1 MSVQLRL
8 LHIIDS
14 LQKGGAERLLVDCI
28 SEIHAS
34 HPHIKQYIYT
44 LHRSE
49 NEIALPEDVV
59 RLNINF
65 NKYNLLSVI
74 WKLNTF
80 LKANKIDI
88 IHAHLVDSIL
98 LSRLL
103 TGNSQIKKIFS
114 YHNFYYDKKK
124 YGYFSAWRL
133 FAEKTTY
140 HKKDISI
147 YVSEEIK
154 QSVESVRYNNGPGYV
169 LDNFPNPSFYY
180 NYHLNNSSQLKAI
193 IVANLRK
200 TKNLEL
206 AIEELILLKNH
217 PVTIDIYGEG
227 PLRKPLQDKIN
238 TTNVKL
244 TLMGSQLITSE
255 LLSSYD
261 VFLMTSESEGLPISL
276 LESMTTG
283 LPSILPDHLAI
294 FKKVANSSTIFYSIK
309 EKGDLAKKIKSILL
323 DKNQLMPLSLAS
335 KENAKP
341 YRLENYINKL
351 MNIYKTTLVI
361 K

>member
-34 HPHIKQYIYT
+34 HPHIKQYVYT
-44 LHRSE
+44 LYRSE
-49 NEIALPEDVV
+49 NELALPEGIV
-59 RLNINF
+59 RLNIDF
-65 NKYNLLSVI
+65 NKYNLLLVI
-74 WKLNTF
+74 WKLNAF

-103 TGNSQIKKIFS
+103 TVNSLTKKIFS

-124 YGYFSAWRL
+124 YGYFSAWRM
-133 FAEKTTY
+133 FAEKITY
-140 HKKDISI
+140 NKKDISI

-154 QSVESVRYNNGPGYV
+154 QSVESVRYNNGAGFV

-180 NYHLNNSSQLKAI
+180 NYSLKETLEFKAI

-200 TKNLEL
+200 TKNLDL
-206 AIEELILLKNH
+206 AVEELLLLKDH
-217 PVTIDIYGEG
+217 PVSIDIYGEG
-227 PLRKPLQDKIN
+227 PLRKSLQGKIN
-238 TTNVKL
+238 TTNVNL
-244 TLMGSQLITSE
+244 TLKGSQLITSE
-255 LLSSYD
+255 LLNNYD
-261 VFLMTSESEGLPISL
+261 VFLMTSESEGLPVSL

-283 LPSILPDHLAI
+283 LPSILPDHLPI
-294 FKKVANSSTIFYSIK
+294 FKKVANESAIFYSIK
-309 EKGDLAKKIKSILL
+309 EKGDLSEKIKSILH
-323 DKNQLMPLSLAS
+323 DKNQLMQLSLVS

-341 YRLENYINKL
+341 YRLENYINAL
-351 MNIYKTTLVI
+351 MSIYKI
-361 K
+361 SH